1 MAAATILA
9 QSENATEV
17 RRKSLLAESD
27 VLLDDVE
34 TLRLEDKTHAP
45 PRLREAIH
53 ALQPRLAR
61 RNPPLPP
68 ATLNAAHHLL
78 SPLHH
83 PLLPATPPP
92 PPPPPPLTPPAS

>member
-9 QSENATEV
+9 QSENATEF

-45 PRLREAIH
+45 PRFAYV
-53 ALQPRLAR
+53 R
-61 RNPPLPP
+61 R
-68 ATLNAAHHLL
+68 
-78 SPLHH
+78 SMRC
-83 PLLPATPPP
+83 
-92 PPPPPPLTPPAS
+92 SSG